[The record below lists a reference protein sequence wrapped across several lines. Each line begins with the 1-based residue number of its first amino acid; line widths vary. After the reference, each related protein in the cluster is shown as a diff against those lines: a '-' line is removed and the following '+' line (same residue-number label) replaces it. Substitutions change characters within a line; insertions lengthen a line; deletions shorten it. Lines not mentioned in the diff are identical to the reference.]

1 MASIKTAISLLFIT
15 FILYRIFLAVRSRF
29 YHYLAFRKYGCLP
42 PPSLPQKDPIF
53 GIDLILEFFRTI
65 RDHCRMQTIQ
75 ANHARYGHTFQSSP
89 FGSRV
94 VSTIAMRNIQAVF
107 ATDMESFGIG
117 ATRHM
122 STQPLLGHGI
132 ISSDGPRW
140 KRSRGLIQPVFTRRN
155 LESLENFEVHVNRMM
170 ERIPRNGETVDLRP
184 LFAKLILDSSSEFI
198 FGESVN
204 SLLSDSPENIKF
216 LECFNYAKSGVGVR
230 FFLGRMRFLY
240 RDKKFWDACKYV
252 NDWTQKR
259 VDRAIEHDERGERG
273 ERYVLAYEL
282 ARQTTDRDALRQ
294 ELLNVFF
301 AAHDS
306 AAIALTSIMFDLAR
320 HPAAWAKLR
329 EEVLAQLGMEA
340 PVTFEALKG
349 LTYLRWVVNESAFA
363 VFPLS
368 AFFSASS
375 TPFP

>member
-184 LFAKLILDSSSEFI
+184 LFAKLVRWLALLLYWLCFLLLLLDI
-198 FGESVN
+198 FFHF
-204 SLLSDSPENIKF
+204 LL
-216 LECFNYAKSGVGVR
+216 R
-230 FFLGRMRFLY
+230 FFFSYFPYPSLIFSLFSFIDSLFRSPCYSFRASLAPISLFRSISSLSAVLWLFLIVFLLIFFNRFNI
-240 RDKKFWDACKYV
+240 F
-252 NDWTQKR
+252 TQP
-259 VDRAIEHDERGERG
+259 
-273 ERYVLAYEL
+273 
-282 ARQTTDRDALRQ
+282 
-294 ELLNVFF
+294 LLN
-301 AAHDS
+301 
-306 AAIALTSIMFDLAR
+306 
-320 HPAAWAKLR
+320 
-329 EEVLAQLGMEA
+329 
-340 PVTFEALKG
+340 
-349 LTYLRWVVNESAFA
+349 
-363 VFPLS
+363 
-368 AFFSASS
+368 SS
-375 TPFP
+375 TPITRARSRQSNQLQHH